1 MLLQAAVSPYSSKIR
16 RFPADS
22 SGRSRKKKPREPD
35 FTAGIQTPRPPVSFL
50 SVLGDGDG
58 TVGEKKR
65 RSRWRREKRMGP
77 ESPDKGPLMW
87 VN

>member
-1 MLLQAAVSPYSSKIR
+1 MSPYSSKIR

-22 SGRSRKKKPREPD
+22 SRRSRKKKPREPD

-58 TVGEKKR
+58 TVGEKKGVQDGDV
-65 RSRWRREKRMGP
+65 RSG
-77 ESPDKGPLMW
+77 W
-87 VN
+87 VPKALIRGL